1 MMTFIKWL
9 TMKDEASHKMIHDFS
24 KFVYPRKYQW
34 DDDLWNF
41 IQITYDDGTKNKDSG
56 NSYLYFTNLP
66 GGSLPTEDVWVG
78 FP

>member
-1 MMTFIKWL
+1 
-9 TMKDEASHKMIHDFS
+9 MIHDFS

-41 IQITYDDGTKNKDSG
+41 IQITYDDGTKNKKAMTGDD
-56 NSYLYFTNLP
+56 LRFTNKP
-66 GGSLPTEDVWVG
+66 GKSLPTEDVSVVG

>member
-1 MMTFIKWL
+1 
-9 TMKDEASHKMIHDFS
+9 MKDEASHKMIHDFS

-41 IQITYDDGTKNKDSG
+41 IQITYDDGTKNKDMTIG
-56 NSYLYFTNLP
+56 GYLRFTNQP
-66 GGSLPTEDVWVG
+66 GDSRPTEDVWVG